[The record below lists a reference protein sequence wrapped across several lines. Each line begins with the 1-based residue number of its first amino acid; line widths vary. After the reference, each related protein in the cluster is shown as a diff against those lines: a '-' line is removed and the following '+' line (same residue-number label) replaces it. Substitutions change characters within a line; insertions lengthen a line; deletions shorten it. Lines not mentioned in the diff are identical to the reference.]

1 MNGTI
6 VRCLALR
13 IQWQCIISVSF
24 SSRLVS
30 ASFPFNKFGLILE
43 YGGSYGSSRV
53 STLSP
58 NLSGLPCLHFLKV
71 ELENSSASRALCEGV
86 NMPQKIEVGEESH
99 SIPTLNENRSAQQ
112 LLEVLNFVP
121 LEDRY
126 YIRSGEAAEV
136 EVCCMPPPVPSSQLA
151 RDSEQIQQCIMSY
164 PDTVI
169 IVNTQNIDREMIVSR
184 RSTYQRILAMEKGGI
199 QVVERDSNLPVD
211 IIISSAICLI
221 WYDSGNIGKKSTASD
236 EASSCLPLCVENIA
250 TNVLT
255 LLSFTF
261 SACILVFEGEINF
274 ISTVM
279 ESSDELYA
287 AAASLGLDLQLFY
300 SYSSEL
306 TEEIILNCIGY
317 PIKLTRGLYP
327 KMPESE
333 TLAESFLTKFPS
345 VNPLT
350 AHAML
355 SSIGT
360 LTEFLQLSHERRI
373 SAIQKYYVPNE
384 SINLFSI
391 LCKYGERDD
400 SKSIMTDCSSS
411 VSSGPDSD
419 KCHLN
424 IDSERKQRK
433 CTSNPDKIDIH
444 MDNFHLEPL
453 NQFSDS
459 IFDTSGA
466 PKPHDSW
473 KDNEISGDYAKPGSS
488 LNDLFDSKL
497 DLDFDMKM
505 KPSRVSKVSDYQ
517 ILEGPQILNEI
528 NDPNFSLKDILLDQN
543 QASEIAR
550 MNNLDWQ
557 RISKSSNLQED
568 FIGEV
573 INFTCSPV
581 SGKEFYSVSKSS
593 SFRSVPEMEN
603 NSLGKSKIARRFS
616 FGKSSHPTFPTAT
629 EVDSGSCVFSGKD
642 LKQSL
647 RGTNDHPDTDYKRGK
662 LPLEHR
668 RNLLEEVSER
678 RFADSKEV
686 PFQEEMAHYSGTP
699 LSNAIHSANA
709 KPGSPWTMEFLN
721 RIREKSRLRQHSLP
735 CDTAAPCFGVSGN
748 TSKVTKRRSPSILEF
763 FKYQGGSTPRN
774 LPEQKKQKLSIQSS
788 SSSKNKMPS
797 TSCLPIWTPID
808 KRARQTLAFATNKSG
823 SQTKLVWSDGSAHDP
838 RKKFRSQ

>member
-1 MNGTI
+1 MAWYICFYGIHTARLYVDKLCKSLDCMKSRLGFLQSFI
-6 VRCLALR
+6 VEADGKVDEETTRSHPSLLVIQEILHSNTSQSNLKVLILADQVFWWSLKRLVVSMGLSCNELQNFYTHVDQPDALHDSGSKKSKMDGLLNSDCLL
-13 IQWQCIISVSF
+13 VSHE
-24 SSRLVS
+24 LVS

-136 EVCCMPPPVPSSQLA
+136 EVCSMPPPVPSSQLA

-250 TNVLT
+250 TNVFT

-287 AAASLGLDLQLFY
+287 AAAS
-300 SYSSEL
+300 
-306 TEEIILNCIGY
+306 
-317 PIKLTRGLYP
+317 
-327 KMPESE
+327 
-333 TLAESFLTKFPS
+333 TLK
-345 VNPLT
+345 
-350 AHAML
+350 
-355 SSIGT
+355 
-360 LTEFLQLSHERRI
+360 EFLQLSHELRI

-419 KCHLN
+419 KLSS
-424 IDSERKQRK
+424 I
-433 CTSNPDKIDIH
+433 P
-444 MDNFHLEPL
+444 LEC
-453 NQFSDS
+453 
-459 IFDTSGA
+459 

-488 LNDLFDSKL
+488 LNDLFDIKL
-497 DLDFDMKM
+497 DLDFGMKM

-543 QASEIAR
+543 KASEIAR

-557 RISKSSNLQED
+557 SISKSSNLQED

-629 EVDSGSCVFSGKD
+629 EVNSGSHVFSGKD

-647 RGTNDHPDTDYKRGK
+647 RGTNDHPDTDYKRDK

-668 RNLLEEVSER
+668 RKPLR
-678 RFADSKEV
+678 GGFRKEICRL
-686 PFQEEMAHYSGTP
+686 P
-699 LSNAIHSANA
+699 
-709 KPGSPWTMEFLN
+709 K
-721 RIREKSRLRQHSLP
+721 RIREKSRLWQHSLP